1 MYQIYVNNIRKKEVF
16 YLKSILTNIRLDTK
30 AANNCIKENKSLI
43 GFDFYTDIPEYSVEK
58 SDGDYIIVFKD
69 ASMNMPV
76 GTYTVDDGIID
87 KIILKQD
94 EKKVEATIKLSMES
108 DSDIKVSNGVPAKID
123 FYVDRT
129 PLKKILSGKKIAL
142 NPVHKKT
149 TKSPTNLLPQV
160 PMNDIAKK
168 VSELLNSL
176 NAKPHIIESNYSD
189 SIAINDDVKYDIA
202 ISFATEAS
210 LKDESGFKIYY
221 DEQNNKSKRLAE
233 ILNKAV
239 ERKSPLNNLGI
250 HAKKYSDEPFEIPIV
265 TIVPAIENSRL
276 DDAHLRDIDYRSK
289 IALAVF
295 NGILEY
301 FKSNS
306 SSPILN

>member
-1 MYQIYVNNIRKKEVF
+1 MKRV
-16 YLKSILTNIRLDTK
+16 LTNIRLDTK

-58 SDGDYIIVFKD
+58 LDDDYILVFKD
-69 ASMNMPV
+69 ASMNMPD

-87 KIILKQD
+87 KIILKCS
-94 EKKVEATIKLSMES
+94 KKNVEATVKLSMEA
-108 DSDIKVSNGVPAKID
+108 DYVIKTANEIPAKLD

-129 PLKKILSGKKIAL
+129 PLKNILADKKIAL
-142 NPVHKKT
+142 NPVYKKI

-160 PMNDIAKK
+160 PMNDITKK
-168 VSELLNSL
+168 VTELLNLLS
-176 NAKPHIIESNYSD
+176 AKPFIIGSNYSD
-189 SIAINDDVKYDIA
+189 SIAINNDVKYDIA

-210 LKDESGFKIYY
+210 LKDESGFKVYY
-221 DEQNNKSKRLAE
+221 DKQNENSKKLAE
-233 ILNKAV
+233 ILNNAI
-239 ERKSPLNNLGI
+239 EQKSPLNNLGI
-250 HAKKYSDEPFEIPIV
+250 HAKKYSDELFEMPIV
-265 TIVPAIENSRL
+265 TVVPAIENSRL

-301 FKSNS
+301 FK
-306 SSPILN
+306 